1 MDCNCHR
8 RPGPPGGPE
17 RGSRTLPRAR
27 CLLPPGE
34 FSAGMGQTRL
44 LGLVALGLLLGA
56 SCQAHHETWCYD
68 LPGCGP
74 KTWPRKHCSGRR
86 QSPVALWADRSV
98 PASHFKV
105 LEMSGYEN
113 PTLPIKVTN
122 DGHSANVNLRPGAWL
137 SGGGLSGNYTAQ
149 SFHLHWGKG
158 LNFPGAEHLLEGT
171 RASMELHVVH
181 TKDGLPMNKA
191 VKLKDGVVVLAFMTN
206 VSDPSPSE
214 ASWNDFTSFLGLVPE
229 KDNEQ
234 PVFGNFSLKGLL
246 GAVKTL
252 HYYFYQGSLTTPLCQ
267 EVVSWIV
274 FREPILVSPDVPLLH
289 HGLRGEANGQQL
301 PPGAALRSTQGPAA
315 VNPVD
320 GEGGG
325 KEPLRPPTPSLTSLP
340 FPEIKAPGVQYK

>member
-1 MDCNCHR
+1 PPLSPCTALMLSSDSVPTLSPYSSVPSSC
-8 RPGPPGGPE
+8 PGPVAGQ
-17 RGSRTLPRAR
+17 
-27 CLLPPGE
+27 PP
-34 FSAGMGQTRL
+34 
-44 LGLVALGLLLGA
+44 
-56 SCQAHHETWCYD
+56 
-68 LPGCGP
+68 GP

-206 VSDPSPSE
+206 QVSDPSPSE

-274 FREPILVSPDVPLLH
+274 FREPILVSPDVVRNFTSSLFYTTASEGRRMVNNFRPAQPL
-289 HGLRGEANGQQL
+289 GR
-301 PPGAALRSTQGPAA
+301 RK
-315 VNPVD
+315 V
-320 GEGGG
+320 
-325 KEPLRPPTPSLTSLP
+325 
-340 FPEIKAPGVQYK
+340 

>member
-274 FREPILVSPDVPLLH
+274 FREPILVSPDVPCPCL
-289 HGLRGEANGQQL
+289 EIDC
-301 PPGAALRSTQGPAA
+301 PGPAA
-315 VNPVD
+315 VQLLLAMGRATEMDCRIQPPSPRELGPGGVD
-320 GEGGG
+320 RTGKNQGGG
-325 KEPLRPPTPSLTSLP
+325 R
-340 FPEIKAPGVQYK
+340 